1 MEVIEIKKEKKE
13 VNQKTVRFSDAAWYK
28 PGISVVIGGVGS
40 IGSHVAYYLGRQE
53 CDMILY
59 DMDVVDEVNL
69 AGQLFRMSDI
79 GKKKT
84 DITKEM
90 IYQLSGNKNVEVFGE
105 FTADSMIDNYV
116 FSCFDNMKARKL
128 FFEAWCAID
137 STDKVFIDGR
147 TNAEQAQI
155 FIVTP
160 DRIDRYKEELFDDS
174 VVPDIACTYKSTTF
188 CAGMVAAFMVS
199 GFNNLMASK
208 ASGFDIA
215 DYPFKTEYNL
225 QLFKVETNE

>member
-1 MEVIEIKKEKKE
+1 MSTTEIKNK
-13 VNQKTVRFSDAAWYK
+13 VINQKTVRFSDAPWYQ

-53 CDMILY
+53 CDIILY
-59 DMDVVDEVNL
+59 DMDIVDEVNL
-69 AGQLFRMSDI
+69 AGQLFRISDI

-84 DITKEM
+84 EITKDM
-90 IYQLSGNKNVEVFGE
+90 IFQLSGNKKVEVFGE
-105 FTADSMIDNYV
+105 FTSDSLIGNYV

-128 FFEAWCAID
+128 FFDAWCALD
-137 STDKVFIDGR
+137 DPDKVFIDGR

-160 DRIDRYKEELFDDS
+160 DRIDRYKKELFEDS
-174 VVPDIACTYKSTTF
+174 EVPDLACTYKSTTF
-188 CAGMVAAFMVS
+188 CAGMVASFMVA

-208 ASGFDIA
+208 ASGFQIA

-225 QLFKVETNE
+225 QLFKVESDE